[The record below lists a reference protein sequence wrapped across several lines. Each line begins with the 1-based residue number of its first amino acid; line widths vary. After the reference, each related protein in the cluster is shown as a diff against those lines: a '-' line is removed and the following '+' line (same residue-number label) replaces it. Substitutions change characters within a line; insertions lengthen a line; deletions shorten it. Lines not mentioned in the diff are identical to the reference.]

1 MKKKMR
7 TLIQDCSKM
16 VISNFGIKSSYFE
29 KSNRI
34 KEHLD
39 FSIWRFNAHH
49 QMLKSVFFAYR
60 YHFPK
65 ENLINW
71 SLICAMSRVIQR
83 NFCACFCNKSLA
95 EWIFESKIKL
105 KKKSEICQFLKKDR
119 DNFVNIHTIS
129 LTIKKKALILTEVGP
144 NEKRSILFLGLNIFH
159 PTVFFDMFI
168 RISGRW
174 VNRHLE

>member
-1 MKKKMR
+1 
-7 TLIQDCSKM
+7 L
-16 VISNFGIKSSYFE
+16 
-29 KSNRI
+29 
-34 KEHLD
+34 L
-39 FSIWRFNAHH
+39 SIWRFNAHH
-49 QMLKSVFFAYR
+49 QMLKSVFFAYW

-71 SLICAMSRVIQR
+71 LLICAMSRVIKR
-83 NFCACFCNKSLA
+83 NFFACFCNKSLA

-144 NEKRSILFLGLNIFH
+144 TRSGAFCSCVWIFFIQQFLLICLF
-159 PTVFFDMFI
+159 VFPMSETSSWI
-168 RISGRW
+168 ISS
-174 VNRHLE
+174 